1 MFLDILAIA
10 AHPDDVELCC
20 SGVLM
25 MEKGNGK
32 KVGVVDLTRGEMG
45 TRGTPETRKEESEV
59 SSKIMGLDA
68 RENLELPDV
77 YFQNDQH
84 AQAKV
89 IAAIRKYRPEVVL
102 TNANSDRHPDHGR
115 ASKLV
120 SDSAFYAGLKKIET
134 VENGFQQEAW
144 RPKYVF
150 QFIQDR
156 FIQPDFVFDI
166 STVMERKVESI
177 RAFKTQFDTATD
189 NEPQTYIST
198 PAFLESVIYRA
209 KMFGKMIG
217 VAYAEGFITEKM
229 IGIKNFDALIK
240 EVT

>member
-25 MEKGNGK
+25 MEKLNGK
-32 KVGVVDLTRGEMG
+32 KVGVVDLTRGELG
-45 TRGTPETRKEESEV
+45 TRGTPETRKEESEA

-68 RENLELPDV
+68 RENLELADAH
-77 YFQNDQH
+77 FLNDQH

-120 SDSAFYAGLKKIET
+120 SDSAFYAGLRKIET
-134 VENGFQQEAW
+134 FENGVQQEAW

-150 QFIQDR
+150 QFVQDR
-156 FIQPDFVFDI
+156 FLQPDFVFDI
-166 STVMERKVESI
+166 SAVMERKIESI
-177 RAFKTQFDTATD
+177 RAFKTQFDTTSD
-189 NEPQTYIST
+189 SEPQTYIST